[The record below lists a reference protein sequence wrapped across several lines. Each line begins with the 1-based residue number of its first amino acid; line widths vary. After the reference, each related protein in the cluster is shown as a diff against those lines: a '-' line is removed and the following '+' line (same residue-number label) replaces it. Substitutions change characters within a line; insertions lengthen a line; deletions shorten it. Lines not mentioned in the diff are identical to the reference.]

1 MALTPSNTPLASAV
15 DLLVPVN
22 ADEDGDVLGPT
33 SVRYAFIVAVDVLA
47 YGAAI
52 RMKGAAREK
61 LRRIKQQ
68 FAAFRESEDNLPLC
82 D

>member
-1 MALTPSNTPLASAV
+1 MVKRIVISLALALAAPGIASAA
-15 DLLVPVN
+15 P
-22 ADEDGDVLGPT
+22 AAEKT
-33 SVRYAFIVAVDVLA
+33 FRYAFLIAIDVLA

-52 RMKGAAREK
+52 RMKGPAREK

-68 FAAFRESEDNLPLC
+68 FAAFRDSEDNLPLC